1 MLEKY
6 KSTLINFEF
15 QQGNG
20 NLIVF
25 LHGWGTKI
33 KKLLNFQTI
42 PSYTSTFHHSE
53 IVQHRMNLLHWTTM

>member
-15 QQGNG
+15 QQGNE

-33 KKLLNFQTI
+33 QLMKPLGNFFENYSKLYIDF
-42 PSYTSTFHHSE
+42 PPF
-53 IVQHRMNLLHWTTM
+53 